1 MDKNKSLQ
9 KTLGLAILLVCIF
22 VLGFVSGREFQ
33 GKDVLNGRREKVDT
47 TMYWDVWDI
56 LRSNYVDSSEIS
68 PQDMM
73 YGSIK
78 GLVNSYNDPATVFL
92 TPEETEEFK
101 ATSEGKYFQG
111 IGAELGYE
119 NGNIIVVTPLDG
131 SPAKAAGIR
140 AGDYIL
146 AVDDKDIT
154 AEDTVYDVVARIRG
168 EEGTK
173 VKLKILHKG
182 SNKPVEVSIERK
194 QITVASMNVDFLE
207 NKSIALFRV
216 NRFTEASYSEWI
228 SEWNAKI
235 QEIKDAK
242 VNKIILDLRGN
253 PGGFFDAAIYAADD
267 FLQGGYTISM
277 QQDGKGKIDK
287 YESKDG
293 GNLTEV
299 KLVVLVDGGSASAA
313 EILAGALQQADRATI
328 VGEKTYGK
336 GTAQNVIDLSDGSSL
351 HITTLKWLLPN
362 GNWLNKEE
370 PITPDV
376 IIEFTDEDFIAGKDP
391 QLVEAIK
398 QINKL

>member
-1 MDKNKSLQ
+1 MDRSKSLQ
-9 KTLGLAILLVCIF
+9 KTLGFAILLVCIF
-22 VLGFVSGREFQ
+22 VLGFISGREFQ
-33 GKDVLNGRREKVDT
+33 GKDILSGTKEKADT
-47 TMYWDVWDI
+47 TMYWNVWDI
-56 LRSNYVDSSEIS
+56 LRSNYVDSSKIS
-68 PQDMM
+68 TQDMM

-78 GLVNSYNDPATVFL
+78 GLVDSYNDPATVFL
-92 TPEETEEFK
+92 TPKETEEFN

-111 IGAELGYE
+111 IGAELGYN
-119 NGNIIVVTPLDG
+119 NGKIIVVTPLDG
-131 SPAKAAGIR
+131 SPAKVAGIR

-182 SNKPVEVSIERK
+182 SSKPVEINIERK
-194 QITVASMNVDFLE
+194 QITVASMKVELIE

-228 SEWNAKI
+228 NEWNSSVK
-235 QEIKDAK
+235 EIKDAK
-242 VNKIILDLRGN
+242 VNKVILDLRGN

-267 FLQGGYTISM
+267 FLQSGYIISM
-277 QQDGKGKIDK
+277 QQDGNGKIDK

-293 GNLTEV
+293 GNLTGV
-299 KLVVLVDGGSASAA
+299 NVVLLVDGGSASAA
-313 EILAGALQQADRATI
+313 EILSGALQQAKRATI

-362 GNWLNKEE
+362 GSWLNKEE

-376 IIEFTDEDFIAGKDP
+376 TVEFTDADFLAGRDP
-391 QLVEAIK
+391 QLTEAIK
-398 QINKL
+398 RINKL

>member
-1 MDKNKSLQ
+1 MDRSKSLQ

-22 VLGFVSGREFQ
+22 VSGFISGRELQ
-33 GKDVLNGRREKVDT
+33 GKDIFKNTKDQVDT

-56 LRSNYVDSSEIS
+56 LRSKYVDSSEVTT
-68 PQDMM
+68 QDMM

-78 GLVNSYNDPATVFL
+78 GLVNSYDDPATVFL
-92 TPEETEEFK
+92 TPEETEEFN

-146 AVDDKDIT
+146 AVDDVEVK

-182 SNKPVEVSIERK
+182 ASKAIELTIERK
-194 QITVASMNVDFLE
+194 QITVASMKVELIED
-207 NKSIALFRV
+207 KSIALFRV
-216 NRFTEASYSEWI
+216 NRFTDASYSAWVEEWDT
-228 SEWNAKI
+228 KVK
-235 QEIKDAK
+235 EIKASGVKK
-242 VNKIILDLRGN
+242 VILDLRGN
-253 PGGFFDAAIYAADD
+253 PGGYFDAAIYAADD
-267 FLQGGYTISM
+267 ILQGGYVISM
-277 QQDGKGKIDK
+277 QQDGNGKIDK

-293 GNLTEV
+293 GNLTNV
-299 KLVVLVDGGSASAA
+299 KLVVLVDGGSASAS
-313 EILAGALQQADRATI
+313 EILSGALQQAKRATI

-336 GTAQNVIDLSDGSSL
+336 GTAQNVLDLSDGSSL

-362 GNWLNKEE
+362 GDWLNKEN

-376 IIEFTDEDFIAGKDP
+376 IVEFTDEDFVAGRDP
-391 QLVEAIK
+391 QLIKAIQ

>member
-1 MDKNKSLQ
+1 MDRSKSLQ

-33 GKDVLNGRREKVDT
+33 GKDVLSGAKEKVDT

-68 PQDMM
+68 PQEMM

-92 TPEETEEFK
+92 TPEETDEFE

-146 AVDDKDIT
+146 AVDDKEIT
-154 AEDTVYDVVARIRG
+154 TEDTVYDVVARIRG

-173 VKLKILHKG
+173 VKLKVLHKG
-182 SNKPVEVSIERK
+182 SNKAVEVSIERK
-194 QITVASMNVDFLE
+194 QITVASMKVELIE

-216 NRFTEASYSEWI
+216 NRFTEASYSEWV
-228 SEWNAKI
+228 SEWNAKVK
-235 QEIKDAK
+235 EIKDAK
-242 VNKIILDLRGN
+242 INKVILDLRGN

-267 FLQGGYTISM
+267 FLQGEYTISM
-277 QQDGKGKIDK
+277 QQDGNGKIDK
-287 YESKDG
+287 YESKEG

-313 EILAGALQQADRATI
+313 EILSGALQQANRATI

-336 GTAQNVIDLSDGSSL
+336 GTAQNVIDLRDGSSL

-370 PITPDV
+370 PIVPDV
-376 IIEFTDEDFIAGKDP
+376 IVEFTDADFLAGKDP
-391 QLVEAIK
+391 QLVEAVK

>member
-33 GKDVLNGRREKVDT
+33 GKDILNDNKEKVDT

-146 AVDDKDIT
+146 SVDDKDIT

-173 VKLKILHKG
+173 VKLKILHKD

-194 QITVASMNVDFLE
+194 QITVASMNVEFLE

-216 NRFTEASYSEWI
+216 NRFTEASYSEWVK
-228 SEWNAKI
+228 EWNTKVK
-235 QEIKDAK
+235 EIKDAK
-242 VNKIILDLRGN
+242 VNKVILDLRGN

>member
-1 MDKNKSLQ
+1 MDRSKSLQ

-33 GKDVLNGRREKVDT
+33 GKDVLSGTKEKVDT

-68 PQDMM
+68 PQEMM

-78 GLVNSYNDPATVFL
+78 GLVNSYNDSATVFL
-92 TPEETEEFK
+92 TPEETDEFE

-154 AEDTVYDVVARIRG
+154 TEDTVYDVVARIRG

-173 VKLKILHKG
+173 VKLKVLHKG
-182 SNKPVEVSIERK
+182 SNKAVEVSIERK
-194 QITVASMNVDFLE
+194 QITVASMRVELIE
-207 NKSIALFRV
+207 NKSVALFRV
-216 NRFTEASYSEWI
+216 NRFTEASYSAWV
-228 SEWNAKI
+228 SEWNAKVK
-235 QEIKDAK
+235 EIKDAK
-242 VNKIILDLRGN
+242 IDKVILDLRGN

-277 QQDGKGKIDK
+277 QQDGNGKIDK

-293 GNLTEV
+293 GNLTGV

-313 EILAGALQQADRATI
+313 EILSGALQQADRATI
-328 VGEKTYGK
+328 VGESTYGK
-336 GTAQNVIDLSDGSSL
+336 GTAQNVVDLRDGSSL

-370 PITPDV
+370 PIVPDV
-376 IIEFTDEDFIAGKDP
+376 VVEFTDADFLAGKDP

>member
-1 MDKNKSLQ
+1 MDRSKSLQ

-22 VLGFVSGREFQ
+22 VSGFISGRELQ
-33 GKDVLNGRREKVDT
+33 GKDIFKNTKDQVDT

-56 LRSNYVDSSEIS
+56 LRSKYVDSSEVTT
-68 PQDMM
+68 QDMM

-78 GLVNSYNDPATVFL
+78 GLVNSYDDPATVFL
-92 TPEETEEFK
+92 TPEETEEFN

-146 AVDDKDIT
+146 AVDDVEVK

-182 SNKPVEVSIERK
+182 ASKAIELTIERK
-194 QITVASMNVDFLE
+194 QITVASMKVELIED
-207 NKSIALFRV
+207 KSIALFRV
-216 NRFTEASYSEWI
+216 NRFTDASYSAWVEEW
-228 SEWNAKI
+228 
-235 QEIKDAK
+235 DAK
-242 VNKIILDLRGN
+242 VKEIKASGVKKVILDLRGN
-253 PGGFFDAAIYAADD
+253 PGGYFDAAIYAADD
-267 FLQGGYTISM
+267 ILLGGYTISM
-277 QQDGKGKIDK
+277 QQDGNGKIDK

-293 GNLTEV
+293 GNLTNV
-299 KLVVLVDGGSASAA
+299 KLVVLVDGGSASAS
-313 EILAGALQQADRATI
+313 EILSGALQQAKRATI

-336 GTAQNVIDLSDGSSL
+336 GTAQNVLDLSDGSSL

-362 GNWLNKEE
+362 GDWLNKEN

-376 IIEFTDEDFIAGKDP
+376 IVEFTDEDFVAGRDP
-391 QLVEAIK
+391 QLIKAIQ

>member
-33 GKDVLNGRREKVDT
+33 GKDILNDNKEKVDT

-173 VKLKILHKG
+173 VKLKILHKD

-216 NRFTEASYSEWI
+216 NRFTEASYSEWV
-228 SEWNAKI
+228 SEWNAKVK
-235 QEIKDAK
+235 EIKDAK
-242 VNKIILDLRGN
+242 VNKVILDLRGN

>member
-33 GKDVLNGRREKVDT
+33 GKDILNDNKEKVDT

-173 VKLKILHKG
+173 VKLKILHKD

-194 QITVASMNVDFLE
+194 QITVASMNVEFLE

-216 NRFTEASYSEWI
+216 NRFTEASYSEWVN
-228 SEWNAKI
+228 EWNTKVK
-235 QEIKDAK
+235 EIKDAK

>member
-33 GKDVLNGRREKVDT
+33 GKDILNDNKEKVDT

-173 VKLKILHKG
+173 VKLKILHKD

-194 QITVASMNVDFLE
+194 QITVASMNVEFLE

-216 NRFTEASYSEWI
+216 NRFTEASYSEWVN
-228 SEWNAKI
+228 EWNTKI

>member
-33 GKDVLNGRREKVDT
+33 GKDILNDNKEKVDT

-173 VKLKILHKG
+173 VKLKILHKD

-216 NRFTEASYSEWI
+216 NRFTEASYSEWVN
-228 SEWNAKI
+228 EWNTKI

-336 GTAQNVIDLSDGSSL
+336 GTAQNIIDLSDGSSL

>member
-1 MDKNKSLQ
+1 MDRSKSLQ

-22 VLGFVSGREFQ
+22 VSGFISGRELQ
-33 GKDVLNGRREKVDT
+33 GKDIFKNTKDQVDT

-56 LRSNYVDSSEIS
+56 LRSKYVDSSEVTT
-68 PQDMM
+68 QDMM

-78 GLVNSYNDPATVFL
+78 GLVNSYDDPATVFL
-92 TPEETEEFK
+92 TPEETEEFN

-146 AVDDKDIT
+146 AVDDVEVK

-182 SNKPVEVSIERK
+182 ASKAIELTIERK
-194 QITVASMNVDFLE
+194 QITVASMRVELID

-216 NRFTEASYSEWI
+216 NRFTDASYSAWVEEW
-228 SEWNAKI
+228 
-235 QEIKDAK
+235 DAK
-242 VNKIILDLRGN
+242 VKEIKASGVKKVILDLRGN
-253 PGGFFDAAIYAADD
+253 PGGYFDAAIYAADD
-267 FLQGGYTISM
+267 ILLGGYTISM
-277 QQDGKGKIDK
+277 QQDGNGKIDK

-293 GNLTEV
+293 GNLTNV
-299 KLVVLVDGGSASAA
+299 KLVVLVDGGSASAS
-313 EILAGALQQADRATI
+313 EILSGALQQAKRATI

-336 GTAQNVIDLSDGSSL
+336 GTAQNVLDLSDGSSL

-362 GNWLNKEE
+362 GDWLNKEN

-376 IIEFTDEDFIAGKDP
+376 IVEFTDEDFVAGRDP
-391 QLVEAIK
+391 QLIKAIQ

>member
-33 GKDVLNGRREKVDT
+33 GKDILNDNKEKVDT

-146 AVDDKDIT
+146 SVDDKDIT

-173 VKLKILHKG
+173 VKLKILHKD

-194 QITVASMNVDFLE
+194 QITVASMNVEFLE

-336 GTAQNVIDLSDGSSL
+336 GTAQNIIDLSDGSSL

>member
-1 MDKNKSLQ
+1 MDRSKSLQ

-22 VLGFVSGREFQ
+22 VSGFISGRELQ
-33 GKDVLNGRREKVDT
+33 GKDIFKNTKDQVDT

-56 LRSNYVDSSEIS
+56 LRSKYVDSSEITT
-68 PQDMM
+68 QDMM

-78 GLVNSYNDPATVFL
+78 GLVNSYDDPATVFL
-92 TPEETEEFK
+92 TPEETEEFN

-146 AVDDKDIT
+146 AVDDVEVKT
-154 AEDTVYDVVARIRG
+154 EDTVYDVVAKIRG

-182 SNKPVEVSIERK
+182 ASKAIELTIERK
-194 QITVASMNVDFLE
+194 QITVASMRVELID

-216 NRFTEASYSEWI
+216 NRFTDASYSAWVEEWDT
-228 SEWNAKI
+228 KVK
-235 QEIKDAK
+235 EIKASGVKK
-242 VNKIILDLRGN
+242 VILDLRGN
-253 PGGFFDAAIYAADD
+253 PGGYFDAAIYAADD
-267 FLQGGYTISM
+267 ILQGGYVISM
-277 QQDGKGKIDK
+277 QQDGNGKIDK

-293 GNLTEV
+293 GNLTNV
-299 KLVVLVDGGSASAA
+299 KLVVLVDGGSASAS
-313 EILAGALQQADRATI
+313 EILSGALQQAKRATI

-336 GTAQNVIDLSDGSSL
+336 GTAQNVLDLSDGSSL

-362 GNWLNKEE
+362 GDWLNKEN

-376 IIEFTDEDFIAGKDP
+376 IVEFTDEDFVAGRDP
-391 QLVEAIK
+391 QLIKAIQ

>member
-216 NRFTEASYSEWI
+216 NRFTEASYSEWVK
-228 SEWNAKI
+228 EWNTKVK
-235 QEIKDAK
+235 EIKDAK
-242 VNKIILDLRGN
+242 VNKVILDLRGN

>member
-22 VLGFVSGREFQ
+22 VSGFISGREFQ
-33 GKDVLNGRREKVDT
+33 GKDILNDNKEKVDT

-173 VKLKILHKG
+173 VKLKILHKD

-194 QITVASMNVDFLE
+194 QITVASMNVEFLE

>member
-1 MDKNKSLQ
+1 MERNKSIQ
-9 KTLGLAILLVCIF
+9 KTLGFAILLVCIF
-22 VLGFVSGREFQ
+22 ISGFISGRELQ
-33 GKDVLNGRREKVDT
+33 GKNIFKSTKEEVDT

-56 LRSNYVDSSEIS
+56 LRSKYVDSSEVTT
-68 PQDMM
+68 QDMM

-92 TPEETEEFK
+92 TPEETEEFN

-111 IGAELGYE
+111 IGAELGYAE
-119 NGNIIVVTPLDG
+119 GNIIVVAPLDG

-146 AVDDKDIT
+146 AVDDVEVK
-154 AEDTVYDVVARIRG
+154 AEDTVYDVVAKIRG

-182 SNKPVEVSIERK
+182 SSKATELTIERK
-194 QITVASMNVDFLE
+194 QITVASMKVELIE

-216 NRFTEASYSEWI
+216 NRFTDASYSAWV
-228 SEWNAKI
+228 SEW
-235 QEIKDAK
+235 DAK
-242 VNKIILDLRGN
+242 VKEIKNSGVSKVILDLRGN
-253 PGGFFDAAIYAADD
+253 PGGYFDAAIYAADD
-267 FLQGGYTISM
+267 ILQGGYTISM
-277 QQDGKGKIDK
+277 QQDGNGKIDK

-293 GNLTEV
+293 GNLTGV
-299 KLVVLVDGGSASAA
+299 KLIVLVDGGSASAS
-313 EILAGALQQADRATI
+313 EILSGALQQAKRATV

-336 GTAQNVIDLSDGSSL
+336 GTAQNVLDLSDGSSL
-351 HITTLKWLLPN
+351 HITTLRWLLPN
-362 GNWLNKEE
+362 GDWLNKDN

-376 IIEFTDEDFIAGKDP
+376 IVEFTDEDFVAGKDP
-391 QLVEAIK
+391 QLIKAIQ

>member
-33 GKDVLNGRREKVDT
+33 GKDILNDNKEKVDT

-119 NGNIIVVTPLDG
+119 DGNIIVVTPLDG

-173 VKLKILHKG
+173 VKLKILHKD

-216 NRFTEASYSEWI
+216 NRFTEASYSEWVN
-228 SEWNAKI
+228 EWNTKI

-336 GTAQNVIDLSDGSSL
+336 GTAQNIIDLSDGSSL

-376 IIEFTDEDFIAGKDP
+376 IIEFTDEDVIAGKDP

>member
-22 VLGFVSGREFQ
+22 VSGFISGREFQ
-33 GKDVLNGRREKVDT
+33 GKDILNDNKEKVDT

-173 VKLKILHKG
+173 VKLKILHKD

-216 NRFTEASYSEWI
+216 NRFTEASYSEWV
-228 SEWNAKI
+228 SEWNAKVK
-235 QEIKDAK
+235 EIKDAK

-267 FLQGGYTISM
+267 FLEGGYTISM
-277 QQDGKGKIDK
+277 QQDGRGKIDK

-336 GTAQNVIDLSDGSSL
+336 GTAQNIIDLSDGSSL

>member
-1 MDKNKSLQ
+1 MDRSKSLQ

-33 GKDVLNGRREKVDT
+33 GKDVLSGAKEKVDT

-68 PQDMM
+68 PQEMM

-92 TPEETEEFK
+92 TPEETDEFE

-146 AVDDKDIT
+146 AVDDKEIT
-154 AEDTVYDVVARIRG
+154 TEDTVYDVVARIRG

-173 VKLKILHKG
+173 VKL
-182 SNKPVEVSIERK
+182 SIERK
-194 QITVASMNVDFLE
+194 QITVASMKVELIE

-216 NRFTEASYSEWI
+216 NRFTEASYSEWV
-228 SEWNAKI
+228 SEWNAKVK
-235 QEIKDAK
+235 EIKDAK
-242 VNKIILDLRGN
+242 INKVILDLRGN

-267 FLQGGYTISM
+267 FLQGEYTISM
-277 QQDGKGKIDK
+277 QQDGNGKIDK
-287 YESKDG
+287 YESKEG

-313 EILAGALQQADRATI
+313 EILSGALQQANRATI

-336 GTAQNVIDLSDGSSL
+336 GTAQNVIDLRDGSSL

-370 PITPDV
+370 PIVPDV
-376 IIEFTDEDFIAGKDP
+376 IVEFTDADFLAGKDP
-391 QLVEAIK
+391 QLVEAVK

>member
-33 GKDVLNGRREKVDT
+33 GKDILNDNKEKVDT

-119 NGNIIVVTPLDG
+119 DGNIIVVTPLDG

-173 VKLKILHKG
+173 VKLKILHKD

-194 QITVASMNVDFLE
+194 QITVASMNVEFLE

-216 NRFTEASYSEWI
+216 NRFTEASYSEWVN
-228 SEWNAKI
+228 EWNTKI

-336 GTAQNVIDLSDGSSL
+336 GTAQNIIDLSDGSSL

>member
-22 VLGFVSGREFQ
+22 VSGFISGREFQ
-33 GKDVLNGRREKVDT
+33 GKDILNDNKEKVDT

-146 AVDDKDIT
+146 SVDDKDIT

-173 VKLKILHKG
+173 VKLKILHKD

-194 QITVASMNVDFLE
+194 QITVASMNVEFLE

>member
-33 GKDVLNGRREKVDT
+33 GKDILNDNKEKVDT

-173 VKLKILHKG
+173 VKLKILHKD

-194 QITVASMNVDFLE
+194 QITVASMNVEFLE

>member
-33 GKDVLNGRREKVDT
+33 GKDILNDNKEKVDT

-173 VKLKILHKG
+173 VKLKILHKD

-216 NRFTEASYSEWI
+216 NRFTEASYSEWV
-228 SEWNAKI
+228 SEWNAKVK
-235 QEIKDAK
+235 EIKDAK

>member
-1 MDKNKSLQ
+1 MDRSKSLQ

-22 VLGFVSGREFQ
+22 VSGFISGRELQ
-33 GKDVLNGRREKVDT
+33 GKDIFKNTKDQVDT

-56 LRSNYVDSSEIS
+56 LRSKYVDSSEVTT
-68 PQDMM
+68 QDMM

-78 GLVNSYNDPATVFL
+78 GLVNSYDDPATVFL
-92 TPEETEEFK
+92 TPEETEEFN

-146 AVDDKDIT
+146 AVDDVEVK

-182 SNKPVEVSIERK
+182 ASKAIELTIERK
-194 QITVASMNVDFLE
+194 QITVASMKVELIED
-207 NKSIALFRV
+207 KSIALFRV
-216 NRFTEASYSEWI
+216 NRFTDASYSAWVEEW
-228 SEWNAKI
+228 
-235 QEIKDAK
+235 DAK
-242 VNKIILDLRGN
+242 VKEIKASGVKKVILDLRGN
-253 PGGFFDAAIYAADD
+253 PGGYFDAAIYAADD
-267 FLQGGYTISM
+267 ILPGGYTISM
-277 QQDGKGKIDK
+277 QQDGNGKIDK

-293 GNLTEV
+293 GNLTNV
-299 KLVVLVDGGSASAA
+299 KLVVLVDGGSASAS
-313 EILAGALQQADRATI
+313 EILSGALQQAKRATV

-336 GTAQNVIDLSDGSSL
+336 GTAQNVLDLSDGSSL

-362 GNWLNKEE
+362 GDWLNKEN

-376 IIEFTDEDFIAGKDP
+376 VVEFTDEDFVAGRDP
-391 QLVEAIK
+391 QLIKAIQ

>member
-33 GKDVLNGRREKVDT
+33 GKDILNDNKEKVDT

-119 NGNIIVVTPLDG
+119 DGNIIVVTPLDG

-173 VKLKILHKG
+173 VKLKILHKD

-194 QITVASMNVDFLE
+194 QITVASMNVEFLE

-216 NRFTEASYSEWI
+216 NRFTEASYSEWVN
-228 SEWNAKI
+228 EWNTKI

>member
-33 GKDVLNGRREKVDT
+33 GKDVLNGSREKVDT

-173 VKLKILHKG
+173 VKLKILHKD
-182 SNKPVEVSIERK
+182 SNKAVEVSIERK
-194 QITVASMNVDFLE
+194 QITVASMNVEFLE

-216 NRFTEASYSEWI
+216 NRFTEASYSEWVN
-228 SEWNAKI
+228 EWNTKVK
-235 QEIKDAK
+235 EIKDAK

-336 GTAQNVIDLSDGSSL
+336 GTAQNIIDLSDGSSL

>member
-22 VLGFVSGREFQ
+22 VSGFISGREFQ
-33 GKDVLNGRREKVDT
+33 GKDILNDNKEKVDT

-146 AVDDKDIT
+146 SVDDKDIT

-173 VKLKILHKG
+173 VKLKILHKD

>member
-1 MDKNKSLQ
+1 MDRSKSLQ

-22 VLGFVSGREFQ
+22 VSGFISGRELQ
-33 GKDVLNGRREKVDT
+33 GKDIFKNTKDQVDT

-56 LRSNYVDSSEIS
+56 LRSKYVDSSEITT
-68 PQDMM
+68 QDMM

-78 GLVNSYNDPATVFL
+78 GLVNSYDDPATVFL
-92 TPEETEEFK
+92 TPEETEEFN

-146 AVDDKDIT
+146 AVDDVEVK

-182 SNKPVEVSIERK
+182 ASKAIELTIERK
-194 QITVASMNVDFLE
+194 QITVASMRVELID

-216 NRFTEASYSEWI
+216 NRFTDASYSAWVEEW
-228 SEWNAKI
+228 
-235 QEIKDAK
+235 DAK
-242 VNKIILDLRGN
+242 VKEIKASGVKKVILDLRGN
-253 PGGFFDAAIYAADD
+253 PGGYFDAAIYAADD
-267 FLQGGYTISM
+267 ILLGGYTISM
-277 QQDGKGKIDK
+277 QQDGNGKIDK

-293 GNLTEV
+293 GNLTNV
-299 KLVVLVDGGSASAA
+299 KLVVLVDGGSASAS
-313 EILAGALQQADRATI
+313 EILSGALQQAKRATI

-336 GTAQNVIDLSDGSSL
+336 GTAQNVLDLSDGSSL

-362 GNWLNKEE
+362 GDWLNKEN

-376 IIEFTDEDFIAGKDP
+376 IVEFTDEDFVAGRDP
-391 QLVEAIK
+391 QLIKAIQ

>member
-1 MDKNKSLQ
+1 MDRSKSLQ

-22 VLGFVSGREFQ
+22 VSGFISGRELQ
-33 GKDVLNGRREKVDT
+33 GKDIFKNTKDQVDT

-56 LRSNYVDSSEIS
+56 LRSKYVDSSEVTT
-68 PQDMM
+68 QDMM

-78 GLVNSYNDPATVFL
+78 GLVNSYDDPATVFL
-92 TPEETEEFK
+92 TPEETEEFN

-146 AVDDKDIT
+146 AVDDVEVKT
-154 AEDTVYDVVARIRG
+154 EDTVYDVVAKIRG

-182 SNKPVEVSIERK
+182 ASKAIELTIERK
-194 QITVASMNVDFLE
+194 QITVASMRVELID

-216 NRFTEASYSEWI
+216 NRFTDASYSAWVEEWDT
-228 SEWNAKI
+228 KVK
-235 QEIKDAK
+235 EIKASGVKK
-242 VNKIILDLRGN
+242 VILDLRGN
-253 PGGFFDAAIYAADD
+253 PGGYFDAAIYAADD
-267 FLQGGYTISM
+267 ILQGGYVISM
-277 QQDGKGKIDK
+277 QQDGNGKIDK

-293 GNLTEV
+293 GNLTNV
-299 KLVVLVDGGSASAA
+299 KLVVLVDGGSASAS
-313 EILAGALQQADRATI
+313 EILSGALQQAKRATV

-336 GTAQNVIDLSDGSSL
+336 GTAQNVLDLSDGSSL

-362 GNWLNKEE
+362 GDWLNKEN

-376 IIEFTDEDFIAGKDP
+376 VVEFTDEDFVAGRDP
-391 QLVEAIK
+391 QLIKAIQ

>member
-1 MDKNKSLQ
+1 MDRSKSLQ

-22 VLGFVSGREFQ
+22 VSGFISGRELQ
-33 GKDVLNGRREKVDT
+33 GKDIFKNTKDQVDT

-56 LRSNYVDSSEIS
+56 LRSKYVDSSEITT
-68 PQDMM
+68 QDMM

-78 GLVNSYNDPATVFL
+78 GLVNSYDDPATVFL
-92 TPEETEEFK
+92 TPEETEEFN

-146 AVDDKDIT
+146 AVDDVEVKT
-154 AEDTVYDVVARIRG
+154 EDTVYDVVAKIRG

-182 SNKPVEVSIERK
+182 ASKAIELTIERK
-194 QITVASMNVDFLE
+194 QITVASMRVELID

-216 NRFTEASYSEWI
+216 NRFTDASYSAWVEEW
-228 SEWNAKI
+228 
-235 QEIKDAK
+235 DAK
-242 VNKIILDLRGN
+242 VKEIKASGVKKVILDLRGN
-253 PGGFFDAAIYAADD
+253 PGGYFDAAIYAADD
-267 FLQGGYTISM
+267 ILLGGYTISM
-277 QQDGKGKIDK
+277 QQDGNGKIDK

-293 GNLTEV
+293 GNLTNV
-299 KLVVLVDGGSASAA
+299 KLVVLVDGGSASAS
-313 EILAGALQQADRATI
+313 EILSGALQQAKRATV

-336 GTAQNVIDLSDGSSL
+336 GTAQNVLDLSDGSSL

-362 GNWLNKEE
+362 GDWLNKEN

-376 IIEFTDEDFIAGKDP
+376 VVEFTDEDFVAGRDP
-391 QLVEAIK
+391 QLIKAIQ